1 MAITTPT
8 YKKLIDESTIDKES
22 TTEMAWT
29 QKKVPCTKDLKKN
42 ISLHKNSKKVKIS
55 YIHLIKPASRNL
67 FQKNVKE
74 IHSWKTR
81 QVIEVQDHPFKPTI
95 TNHILVDTAERKLS

>member
-29 QKKVPCTKDLKKN
+29 QKKVPCTKDLKK
-42 ISLHKNSKKVKIS
+42 IFLCTKTPKKSKS
-55 YIHLIKPASRNL
+55 
-67 FQKNVKE
+67 
-74 IHSWKTR
+74 
-81 QVIEVQDHPFKPTI
+81 PTY
-95 TNHILVDTAERKLS
+95 TS